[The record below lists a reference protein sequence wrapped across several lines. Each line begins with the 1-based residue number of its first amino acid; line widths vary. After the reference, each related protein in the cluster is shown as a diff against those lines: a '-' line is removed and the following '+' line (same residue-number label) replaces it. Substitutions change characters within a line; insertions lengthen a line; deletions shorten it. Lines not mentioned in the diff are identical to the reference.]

1 MWNTKIF
8 EAPELGLS
16 NPFLFTKLRD
26 IALPRLTLKG
36 ELLDI
41 SGNLRATFQ
50 PTKNSG
56 GGGHGILEEFW
67 RYSDTTKRLILQ
79 KRPRVPEVKLLTEA
93 FIQWLANKTL
103 AAQNLGSRIPAV
115 QDIYLQPDRTV
126 AFSMLE
132 IQNATLATTHL
143 VNCMNPDDDVFHILA
158 QTAILM
164 YLLEDLIHLDHR
176 DLKADNL
183 LIIPTPSTLSLKNI
197 CIKSRFTVLIVD
209 FGFAC
214 LGESTG
220 LSAVDASVGTL
231 PPLDPCPKEGRD
243 LFHLIVSLYGVEQIR
258 NHFSPSTIAL
268 FEEWMVVNGKATHG
282 LARRYSHS
290 DWTYLMTSE
299 KTFTHTSCTPESIL
313 TKLTEKRLL

>member
-8 EAPELGLS
+8 EAPDLGLS
-16 NPFLFTKLRD
+16 IPFLFTKLSD

-41 SGNLRATFQ
+41 SGSLRATFQ
-50 PTKNSG
+50 LTKNSG
-56 GGGHGILEEFW
+56 GGGHGILEECW
-67 RYSDTTKRLILQ
+67 RYSDTTKRLVLQ

-93 FIQWLANKTL
+93 FIQWLAHKTL
-103 AAQNLGSRIPAV
+103 AAHNLGSRIPAV
-115 QDIYLQPDRTV
+115 QDIYTQPDRTV

-132 IQNATLATTHL
+132 VQNATLATTYL
-143 VNCMNPDDDVFHILA
+143 ATCEYPDDVFHILA
-158 QTAILM
+158 QTAAIM

-183 LIIPTPSTLSLKNI
+183 LIIPTPSTLFLKNT

-214 LGESTG
+214 LGESNG
-220 LSAVDASVGTL
+220 FSSVDASVGTL

-258 NHFSPSTIAL
+258 NRFSPATLAL
-268 FEEWMVVNGKATHG
+268 FEELMVVNGKPTHS

-290 DWTYLMTSE
+290 NWIYLMTSE

-313 TKLTEKRLL
+313 KKLVEKRLL

>member
-1 MWNTKIF
+1 MWSSKMF

-16 NPFLFTKLRD
+16 SPFLFTKLRD
-26 IALPRLTLKG
+26 VTLPRLNLKG
-36 ELLDI
+36 ELFDL
-41 SGNLRATFQ
+41 SGTLRASFQ

-67 RYSDTTKRLILQ
+67 RHSNTTKRLVLQ

-93 FIQWLANKTL
+93 FVQWLAHKTL
-103 AAQNLGSRIPAV
+103 ADKNLGSRIPAV
-115 QDIYLQPDRTV
+115 QDIFVQPDRTV

-132 IQNATLATTHL
+132 VQNATLATTYL
-143 VNCMNPDDDVFHILA
+143 VNCLYPDEDVFHILA
-158 QTAILM
+158 QTAILV
-164 YLLEDLIHLDHR
+164 YLLEELIHLDHR

-183 LIIPTPSTLSLKNI
+183 LIVQTSSVLSFDGYSIN
-197 CIKSRFTVLIVD
+197 SPFTVLIVD

-214 LGESTG
+214 LGEISG
-220 LSAVDASVGTL
+220 VSAVDASVGTL
-231 PPLDPCPKEGRD
+231 PSMDPCPKEGRD

-258 NHFSPSTIAL
+258 NRFSPATLAL
-268 FEEWMVVNGKATHG
+268 FEEWMVVNGKATHN

-290 DWTYLMTSE
+290 NWTYLMTSE

-313 TKLTEKRLL
+313 KKLVEKRLL